1 MRAAWKMTGCCRLK
15 LLYINPFSS
24 RMTIEVFT
32 QHHKYFSWKHYAISR
47 KPALC
52 LVPSEGMEADEHIPG
67 AKKSLPG
74 HVEMSEV

>member
-1 MRAAWKMTGCCRLK
+1 
-15 LLYINPFSS
+15 
-24 RMTIEVFT
+24 MTIEVFT

-52 LVPSEGMEADEHIPG
+52 LVPSEGMEVDEHIPG